1 MLKVIL
7 VFTLFIFL
15 FPIIGRFVLRG
26 VLWMLG
32 ISAVKLAQRE
42 FDRRGDPRSP
52 NRPAATDRG
61 GPARPRRRPDGKID
75 VDYVPDQD
83 GKRRPSDF
91 SGGEYTD
98 YEEVK

>member
-7 VFTLFIFL
+7 IFALVIFL
-15 FPIIGRFVLRG
+15 FPLIGRFVLRG

-42 FDRRGDPRSP
+42 FNRQGGTQRPDPRR
-52 NRPAATDRG
+52 NDRG
-61 GPARPRRRPDGKID
+61 GPARRRPDGKID
-75 VDYVPDQD
+75 VDYVPDRD

-91 SGGEYTD
+91 GGGEYTD